1 MEGQINRHTHRYT
14 NTDNRTDRH
23 NGQDSQRNRQTD
35 RQKNGQTER
44 ETCLGKARRPRD
56 NNQFQWNSIDPFWNK
71 PSMVHGFQAGGMDRA
86 LAP

>member
-23 NGQDSQRNRQTD
+23 NGQTVRDTDKQTD
-35 RQKNGQTER
+35 RKTDRQR
-44 ETCLGKARRPRD
+44 ETCLGKACRPRD

-71 PSMVHGFQAGGMDRA
+71 PSKVHSFQAGGMERA